1 MTVAELREE
10 LINLPERYNES
21 EVIVERCSG
30 NETISGVFIDY
41 RDSVIL
47 ETE

>member
-1 MTVAELREE
+1 MTVEELRNE

-21 EVIVERCSG
+21 EVIVERCSSD
-30 NETISGVFIDY
+30 ETISGVFIDFK
-41 RDSVIL
+41 DSVIL